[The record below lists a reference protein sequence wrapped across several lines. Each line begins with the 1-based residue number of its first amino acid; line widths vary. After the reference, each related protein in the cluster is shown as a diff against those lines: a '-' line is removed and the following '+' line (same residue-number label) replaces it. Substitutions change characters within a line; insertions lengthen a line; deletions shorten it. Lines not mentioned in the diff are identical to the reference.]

1 MKLEKIIHET
11 VPSLRRQTAPL
22 RSGDDRANNNKL
34 IE

>member
-22 RSGDDRANNNKL
+22 RSGDDRVNNNKL
-34 IE
+34 LE